1 MISRGT
7 GKLKKYLTRWF
18 QTSSRLPSLTVTR
31 TVDAKNSIK
40 KLLCSNLHEKLDS
53 LLQINPTR
61 ENIVIKHNRYNV
73 EQFYRLKTMAPPTD
87 KMTTTSQKNFR
98 RGAKFSRPREVQIWN
113 KVICQHCRKYLL
125 RENRAPMKYQPLR
138 LVSWV
143 NSTQCSF
150 KPIKRLR
157 MSNINRRHQPAG
169 FGLVLKGHLRCIF
182 WEDQIE
188 LPTAPYKEARLY
200 YVLEV

>member
-40 KLLCSNLHEKLDS
+40 KLLCSKLHEMQDM
-53 LLQINPTR
+53 LLQINSTR
-61 ENIVIKHNRYNV
+61 KNVVIKHIRYNV

-113 KVICQHCRKYLL
+113 KRWYASIAENTSWEKRGHLWSTSRWDWSPGWTPPSAPSNPSKGYGCQILTD
-125 RENRAPMKYQPLR
+125 AT
-138 LVSWV
+138 S
-143 NSTQCSF
+143 
-150 KPIKRLR
+150 
-157 MSNINRRHQPAG
+157 QPA
-169 FGLVLKGHLRCIF
+169 LV
-182 WEDQIE
+182 
-188 LPTAPYKEARLY
+188 
-200 YVLEV
+200 

>member
-40 KLLCSNLHEKLDS
+40 KLLCSNLHEMLDR

-73 EQFYRLKTMAPPTD
+73 EQFYLLKTMAPPTD
-87 KMTTTSQKNFR
+87 KMTTISQKNFR

-113 KVICQHCRKYLL
+113 KVICQQCCFGMFNSLPFA
-125 RENRAPMKYQPLR
+125 ENTCSEKRGHLWSTSRWDWSPGWTPPSAP
-138 LVSWV
+138 
-143 NSTQCSF
+143 
-150 KPIKRLR
+150 
-157 MSNINRRHQPAG
+157 SNPSKGCGCQILTVATSQPA
-169 FGLVLKGHLRCIF
+169 LV
-182 WEDQIE
+182 
-188 LPTAPYKEARLY
+188 
-200 YVLEV
+200 

>member
-1 MISRGT
+1 MISRDT

-40 KLLCSNLHEKLDS
+40 KLLCSNLHEMQDM
-53 LLQINPTR
+53 LLQINSTR
-61 ENIVIKHNRYNV
+61 KNVVIKHIRYNV

-113 KVICQHCRKYLL
+113 KRWYASIAAWGYSIHWPLLKILLERKPGTYEVPAVETGLL
-125 RENRAPMKYQPLR
+125 GELHPVLLQTHQKAADVKY
-138 LVSWV
+138 
-143 NSTQCSF
+143 
-150 KPIKRLR
+150 
-157 MSNINRRHQPAG
+157 
-169 FGLVLKGHLRCIF
+169 
-182 WEDQIE
+182 
-188 LPTAPYKEARLY
+188 
-200 YVLEV
+200 